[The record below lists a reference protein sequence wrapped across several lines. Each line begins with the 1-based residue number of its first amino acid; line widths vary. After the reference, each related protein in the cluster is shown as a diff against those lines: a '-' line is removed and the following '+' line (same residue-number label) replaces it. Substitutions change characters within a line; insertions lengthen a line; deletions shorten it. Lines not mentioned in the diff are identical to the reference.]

1 MNIYSLEYFEQTLPV
16 EKIRPPYRKPDAD
29 GPRLA
34 ALDVEQPAWDGAP
47 VFAPDEMALL
57 APRPTR
63 GEGFHSAEIFLQR
76 LGMQTQGGCR
86 CAGVLLDADAVDPA
100 EFSVWRRAFDGAPL
114 IARADRPE
122 QIAALRA
129 AGLPFGLLL
138 DARAGTLPVRR
149 RLAEQGLQFVWQSA
163 PVFLLAK
170 GCPDGDAALKQAM
183 DGWHVLAADVPGAV
197 PGALLVR
204 RVTYPKALSSG
215 GALPLRLWLQNVGNT
230 PVYAASQMQ
239 LRLKTPEGSLPVP
252 VRLAPRV
259 WPVGDT
265 VYNEITQLP
274 GVAPGRYE
282 LQCRVWRENGG
293 GAVPL
298 GGESDGDGWLAL
310 GTAVLDGTPR
320 PELYTAW
327 DTYYPDGYYP
337 LEDPK
342 LPG

>member
-16 EKIRPPYRKPDAD
+16 EKIRPPYRKPSAD
-29 GPRLA
+29 GPRLSVC
-34 ALDVEQPAWDGAP
+34 DVEQSAWDGAS
-47 VFAPDEMALL
+47 VSASDGMVLL
-57 APRPTR
+57 SPRPTR
-63 GEGFHSAEIFLQR
+63 SEGLRGTEIFLQR

-86 CAGVLLDADAVDPA
+86 CAGVLLDTDAVDPA
-100 EFSVWRRAFDGAPL
+100 EFSVWRRAFDGAVL
-114 IARADRPE
+114 IARADQTE
-122 QIAALRA
+122 QIAALRI

-138 DARAGTLPVRR
+138 DAHAGILPVRR
-149 RLAEQGLQFVWQSA
+149 QLAEQGLQFVWQSA

-170 GCPDGDAALKQAM
+170 GCPDGGAALKQAM

-197 PGALLVR
+197 PGTLLVR

-230 PVYAASQMQ
+230 PVYTASQMQ
-239 LRLKTPEGSLPVP
+239 LRLKTPEGCLPIL

-265 VYNEITQLP
+265 VHNEITQLP
-274 GVAPGRYE
+274 GVAPGCYE
-282 LQCRVWRENGG
+282 LQCRVWKENGCG
-293 GAVPL
+293 IIPL
-298 GGESDGDGWLAL
+298 GSENDGDGWLSL
-310 GTAVLDGTPR
+310 GTAVLDDTPR
-320 PELYTAW
+320 PELYIVW